1 MQIKNILLCSC
12 QSGLARYF
20 IMNKKVNILMFFTS
34 CLLFI
39 ANSELLA
46 KEVNIDLNSI
56 NITQSEQTNNQQLQ
70 QAKQF
75 YQSGKY
81 SI

>member
-1 MQIKNILLCSC
+1 
-12 QSGLARYF
+12 
-20 IMNKKVNILMFFTS
+20 MFFTS